1 MKKITSFLMMV
12 VLCCVSAYAQEVE
25 VVETELPKNKLVTIG
40 TAQAEMVPGKWYFLQ
55 NPRDGQND
63 RHEYFAIPGDKPVRG
78 GLAEDRGTY
87 IGLSPKTVLDDAM
100 NEEGVSSEAFKK
112 YMVRFVPVEG
122 EDGAYNIQFGTGNW
136 FGDGDPKTTATINQN
151 QYIGGLAGKF
161 NFYLVKNAEGQPNTA
176 GRFGWNKF
184 DMADR
189 VDNNGQGNNVCFWNS
204 GELTLES
211 LDWNQVETQGDAGII
226 GNNVWQIY
234 DIMVIGE
241 LNVFEDAL
249 QSLLDDYNTITEQSE
264 GAIIEKLQAGENVGN
279 KPGNYRPEDVNAFL
293 AINQTVFDLLDLW
306 ELELIDAVMEQY
318 SVEDIEKLNED
329 YVAAWNHMINNKVPR
344 AMAGI
349 EPGYYTINSCLFWY
363 TTKNDSVFYTQEE
376 ADSINNALV
385 EEGYTEEDSMF
396 VAAGGFKEMVSSQV
410 PATIKSLMAKSS
422 TTSDG
427 TPGQWMAYGP
437 LAPEAK
443 FLWKIEAVPGKPTE
457 YRLLSALNGKTFVGI
472 SKSTINGQLVY
483 NDTATVCFDWRNDKE
498 PIKYTN
504 AEGVEV
510 EDTVVSFTLRSSKH
524 AENDYNYLHCSEH
537 GGGAGNQNWCVGWT
551 DGGATRW
558 YLAPVDEATADMWIN
573 GPEAQLR
580 AKIEKGDSIAD
591 AFPAQ
596 LEVAKDLVANVDTTK
611 SVANI
616 ETFSSPYH
624 CPVEGNMEHLFDGTY
639 NNASNFWHSN
649 WQSGNGYGFSTQN
662 GSNYFV
668 VEDVNSD
675 INGGLAI
682 MVARRP
688 VANDHLTQLTVYGT
702 NDAYDAAA
710 DLERVLAG
718 EDDTNTWTELGVLNT
733 PYGNGSEYITSNAI
747 EFEGQFKY
755 YKFVATATTN
765 NRGYFHMGE
774 FRLFPATITKRYET
788 TQYDARQT
796 QADAL
801 AAAIAVWEEK
811 AFAADSLELL
821 EDETF
826 PAAYDALVAAAEAW
840 GKVYVNPTA
849 LRQAIAAAP
858 GENLFVIGNNPGQW
872 QEGVVTPGATVA
884 AAEAYNASGA
894 YTPAESEAHIAAIAK
909 AEADV
914 WAAANKIQ
922 TGKWYR
928 FNFPSEEMYETYGWD
943 KTGAQASLSHEIEAS
958 PALFGKTIAVGK
970 GLTTYVSYEDEEG
983 NVGEVGAKT
992 VEATE
997 EWYDGDQLYYHGEAE
1012 FTDGEDLFQFIQ
1024 ATDSTYIIQNK
1035 ATGLFVRGGSPVT
1048 LSAIP
1053 TYFYANQAIG
1063 AGANVIGWTNIFG
1076 EHQQSYLHGQRS
1088 DNAMVTWNA
1097 STLGSNSMIM
1107 IEEVEDVTEA
1117 PTNEYTKKMWPG
1129 KVYTYTMPVDVKV
1142 VDGATAYGAELV
1154 IAEETTIVLKAIEAE
1169 TISAGTPFIAI
1180 ANLDGEYISTTDR
1193 LKAIK
1198 AEIEAED
1205 GELSKNDEVLANTQ
1219 LNDEYAL
1226 VEMEHGMEV
1235 DTVLHELLGL
1245 RGTMKQVTVEAGKAI
1260 VANENGFKHT
1270 LVNTNVAAHS
1280 AYLVSDFDPESTDV
1294 LNALV
1299 ISIEGSIE
1307 TGITEVLD
1315 KVAKSGNIYNAAGQ
1329 LVGKGNINT
1338 VNNLPA
1344 GIYIV
1349 NGVKVTKK

>member
-1 MKKITSFLMMV
+1 MKKITSFLMMI
-12 VLCCVSAYAQEVE
+12 VLCCVSAYAQEA
-25 VVETELPKNKLVTIG
+25 VETELPKNKLVTIG

-55 NPRDGQND
+55 NPRNGQND
-63 RHEYFAIPGDKPVRG
+63 SYEYFAVPGGKPVRG
-78 GLAEDRGTY
+78 GLAEDRSTY
-87 IGLSPKTVLDDAM
+87 IGLSAQTVLNDAM
-100 NEEGVSSEAFKK
+100 NEEGVSSETFKK

-136 FGDGDPKTTATINQN
+136 FGDGDPKTTATVNQN

-161 NFYLVKNAEGQPNTA
+161 NFYLIKNAEGQPNTA
-176 GRFGWNKF
+176 GRFAWNKYN
-184 DMADR
+184 MADR
-189 VDNNGQGNNVCFWNS
+189 VDNNGQGNNVCFWGS

-211 LDWNQVETQGDAGII
+211 LDWSQVETQGDAGII

-234 DIMVIGE
+234 DIIVTGE

-249 QSLLDDYNTITEQSE
+249 QALNEDYSTITGQSD
-264 GAIIEKLQAGENVGN
+264 GAIIDKLTAGENVGD

-293 AINQTVFDLLDLW
+293 AINQTVSDLLDLW
-306 ELELIDAVMEQY
+306 EIEGIDVVMEQY

-329 YVAAWNHMINNKVPR
+329 YVAAWNHMVNNKVPR

-349 EPGYYTINSCLFWY
+349 APGYYTINSSLYWY
-363 TTKNDSVFYTQEE
+363 TTKNDTVFYTQEE
-376 ADSINNALV
+376 ADAENAELGLT
-385 EEGYTEEDSMF
+385 EGDEGYI
-396 VAAGGFKEMVSSQV
+396 AAGDVKEVVSNQV
-410 PATIKSLMAKSS
+410 PATIKALMAENS
-422 TTSDG
+422 TSSDG

-443 FLWKIEAVPGKPTE
+443 FLWKIEAVPGRPTE
-457 YRLLSALNGKTFVGI
+457 YRLLSVLNGKTFVGI
-472 SKSTINGQLVY
+472 SQSTTNGQLVY
-483 NDTATVCFDWRNDKE
+483 NDTATVCFDWRSNE
-498 PIKYTN
+498 EAIKYTD
-504 AEGVEV
+504 AEGNVV
-510 EDTVVSFTLRSSKH
+510 NDTVTSFNIRAAKH
-524 AENDYNYLHCSEH
+524 PEGGYNYLHCNGHNS
-537 GGGAGNQNWCVGWT
+537 GAGTQNWCVGWA

-580 AKIEKGDSIAD
+580 AKIEKGDSIAN

-624 CPVEGNMEHLFDGTY
+624 CPAEGNMEHLFDGIY

-649 WQSGNGYGFSTQN
+649 WQSGNGYGYSTQN

-733 PYGNGSEYITSNAI
+733 PYGKGSEYITSNAI

-788 TQYDARQT
+788 TQYDARKAE
-796 QADAL
+796 ADAL

-811 AFAADSLELL
+811 EFAADSLALL
-821 EDETF
+821 EDESF
-826 PAAYDALVAAAEAW
+826 AAAYETIVAAAEAW
-840 GKVYVNPTA
+840 GNVYVNPTA
-849 LRQAIAAAP
+849 LRTAIAAAP
-858 GENLFVIGNNPGQW
+858 AENLFVIGNNPGQW
-872 QEGVVTPGATVA
+872 KEGVVTPTATIA
-884 AAEAYNASGA
+884 AAEAYNAAGA

-928 FNFPSEEMYETYGWD
+928 FSFPSEKMYENYEWS
-943 KTGAQASLSHEIEAS
+943 KTGAQASLSHEIEVS

-970 GLTTYVSYEDEEG
+970 ATNTYATYEAEDGDIDTTAVYY
-983 NVGEVGAKT
+983 T
-992 VEATE
+992 EATE
-997 EWYDGDQLYYHGEAE
+997 EWYDGDVLCFFEDAE
-1012 FTDGEDLFQFIQ
+1012 FTEGEDLFQFIQ
-1024 ATDSTYIIQNK
+1024 ATDSTYTIQNK
-1035 ATGLFVRGGSPVT
+1035 ATGLFVRGGTPVT

-1053 TYFYANQAIG
+1053 TYFYANKAIG
-1063 AGANVIGWTNIFG
+1063 AGANLIGWTNIHG
-1076 EHQQSYLHGQRS
+1076 AHQQSYLHGERS
-1088 DNAMVTWNA
+1088 TNRLVVWDA
-1097 STLGSNSMIM
+1097 STVGSNSMM
-1107 IEEVEDVTEA
+1107 LIEEVEDVTEA
-1117 PTNEYTKKMWPG
+1117 PTNEFTKKMWPG

-1154 IAEETTIVLKAIEAE
+1154 IAEDTAIVLKAIQSE

-1180 ANLDGEYISTTDR
+1180 ANLEGDYITTTNR
-1193 LKAIK
+1193 LKEIASEVCAAEGKYGYFEK
-1198 AEIEAED
+1198 A
-1205 GELSKNDEVLANTQ
+1205 KANAQ

-1245 RGTMKQVTVEAGKAI
+1245 RGTMKQVTVKGGKAI

-1270 LVNTNVAAHS
+1270 LIDTNVAAFG
-1280 AYLVSDFDPESTDV
+1280 AYITCDFDPESTDV

-1299 ISIEGSIE
+1299 ISIEGEIE
-1307 TGITEVLD
+1307 TGINEVLD